1 MPAMKPEDCDLLVA
15 EYINAGNVEAAVD
28 LYEANATFLTEPGK
42 TITGHAAIR
51 ALLAGM
57 IAGKPKLSM
66 KVPVVIQNG
75 ELALLVSDYTVVMT
89 GADGKPTTI
98 SARGTEVVRRQADG
112 TWRFV
117 IDNPTGT
124 A

>member
-1 MPAMKPEDCDLLVA
+1 VPARKPEECDLLIA
-15 EYINAGNVEAAVD
+15 EYISAGNLDAAAA
-28 LYEANATFLTEPGK
+28 LYEPGATFVAEPGK
-42 TITGHAAIR
+42 IITGQAAIR
-51 ALLAGM
+51 EALKGMLAS
-57 IAGKPKLSM
+57 KPRLTM
-66 KVPVVIQNG
+66 KVPIVLQNG

-112 TWRFV
+112 TWLFV